1 MNEANP
7 RSGPNAPEI
16 AGGHA
21 PGAPDEH
28 LPTTRLPPVTSPPLG
43 RSGRPASP
51 LSPSTPLAPT
61 VEKEPPHSQPRPSS
75 APSRAPTPAERA
87 AQEERLLRRWIG
99 VGCAVL
105 GLALAVAGL
114 AVGLIIGIWGVSA
127 SESPG
132 VAAGAALVVTRGVI
146 VLGMLA
152 FGSGLIFFATRLL
165 LGRDLPGDG
174 GPQHRQ
180 G

>member
-21 PGAPDEH
+21 AGAPDEH
-28 LPTTRLPPVTSPPLG
+28 LPTTRLPPVTSPPVG
-43 RSGRPASP
+43 RSGRPSSP
-51 LSPSTPLAPT
+51 LSPSTPFAPT
-61 VEKEPPHSQPRPSS
+61 LEREPPHSQPRPSS
-75 APSRAPTPAERA
+75 APSLAPTLAERA
-87 AQEERLLRRWIG
+87 AQEERLLRRLIG

-105 GLALAVAGL
+105 GLALAVMGL
-114 AVGLIIGIWGVSA
+114 AVGLIIGIWGVSW

-132 VAAGAALVVTRGVI
+132 AAAAVALVVTRGAI
-146 VLGMLA
+146 ALGMLA
-152 FGSGLIFFATRLL
+152 FGCGLIFFATHLL
-165 LGRDLPGDG
+165 LGRHLPGNG
-174 GPQHRQ
+174 GPQSRQ